1 MKLITEIVFSQGSGS
16 YGAPDYG
23 KTVSFIYTRKGSGSS
38 QDDYYWVTP
47 SDYGW
52 MIYTAYN
59 YNFNKR
65 NTGVQPYPIW
75 RIKGTNFPT
84 ISTYGSGYPIEH
96 YAVQIGSVY
105 APIFVEPGYSYGVL
119 QERGYEGVSQNNI
132 VIFAIKK

>member
-1 MKLITEIVFSQGSGS
+1 MVFSQDSGS

-23 KTVSFIYTRKGSGSS
+23 KTVSFTYTRKGSGSS

-65 NTGVQPYPIW
+65 NTGVQPYPVW

-84 ISTYGSGYPIEH
+84 IPTYGSGYPIKH

-119 QERGYEGVSQNNI
+119 QERGYGGVSRNNI
-132 VIFAIKK
+132 VIFAVKK